1 MGKRRR
7 FGDDG
12 SITLETVIAF
22 PVVLTLVLLIINA
35 ALWYQ
40 ARSTALA
47 AAQEGVRAGRAFH
60 AGPQAATST
69 ALSFARTTG
78 DGFLLS
84 PHVNTDGSNATTIV
98 VHVHGNAV
106 SLVPGLHLGID
117 QIARGPVE
125 RFTSPNGNPGNGE

>member
-7 FGDDG
+7 LGDDG

-22 PVVLTLVLLIINA
+22 PIVLTLVLLTINA

-60 AGPQAATST
+60 ANPQIATTT

-78 DGFLLS
+78 NGFLFS
-84 PHVNTDGSNATTIV
+84 PDVNTNGSTATTLV
-98 VHVHGNAV
+98 VHVHGSAV
-106 SLVPGLHLGID
+106 SLVPGLHLAID
-117 QIARGPVE
+117 QVARGPIE
-125 RFTSPNGNPGNGE
+125 RFTSPIGSPGTGG

>member
-1 MGKRRR
+1 MGKRLR

-22 PVVLTLVLLIINA
+22 PIVMTLVLLIINT

-60 AGPQAATST
+60 AGPQTASTT

-78 DGFLLS
+78 NGFLLS
-84 PHVNTDGSNATTIV
+84 PHADTGGSTPTTIV
-98 VHVHGNAV
+98 VHIHGSAV
-106 SLVPGLHLGID
+106 SLIPGLHLDIN
-117 QIARGPVE
+117 QVARGPIE
-125 RFTSPNGNPGNGE
+125 RFTSPINQSGRGG